1 MASSKNSNEHQKSN
15 WDDLAIE
22 DSASDLEDSWAGEE
36 VMFDGSPSSGIY
48 TIFTLSKKNLLSHL
62 YWGAQVSMKIS

>member
-15 WDDLAIE
+15 WDDMAIE

-36 VMFDGSPSSGIY
+36 VMFDGSPSSGIE
-48 TIFTLSKKNLLSHL
+48 IF
-62 YWGAQVSMKIS
+62 